1 MRMMTAVE
9 WFQRKAC
16 AFTKTYVSMFFNPY
30 YQKGSDVAD
39 IVLGRTFPRVFAKG
53 QTEHGGVTY
62 YFLTEESQKAF
73 EQDPS
78 RYVGVPA
85 TP

>member
-1 MRMMTAVE
+1 LEV
-9 WFQRKAC
+9 
-16 AFTKTYVSMFFNPY
+16 P
-30 YQKGSDVAD
+30 D

-53 QTEHGGVTY
+53 QIEHGGVTY

-78 RYVGVPA
+78 RYVGGSQEPSSPA
-85 TP
+85 RYFRMNP

>member
-1 MRMMTAVE
+1 
-9 WFQRKAC
+9 
-16 AFTKTYVSMFFNPY
+16 MFFNPY

-53 QTEHGGVTY
+53 QTENGGVTY

-78 RYVGVPA
+78 RYVGGSQ
-85 TP
+85 